1 MPQTTATDG
10 EYYPV
15 RDSCK
20 CDGDPAEGCYL
31 TKALYYAANALLLN
45 QKSEVVV
52 LGRNR
57 SQVARV
63 AFKKDV
69 AYVLDKNELECLQH
83 MYTALFSCDG

>member
-20 CDGDPAEGCYL
+20 YDGDPAEGCYL
-31 TKALYYAANALLLN
+31 TKAANALVLN